1 MKDSEDTYLLNP
13 NSVLINELE
22 RAISNCQQATANME
36 KFLFASPSQKEC
48 SEESSIL
55 SDSIMSE
62 EVLNT
67 DKDSIHAGL
76 TLDDSNPISNS
87 NKSTEEEIMYEE
99 VLPTDAPM
107 DKQAKRRL
115 HILEIYPLKKKELQ
129 KNEEDRDIL
138 LQSTPEYF
146 HYQNC
151 LAALENFY
159 EEIGLN
165 DAEKNVLNVQKV
177 IN

>member
-1 MKDSEDTYLLNP
+1 MKDAEDTYLLNP

-36 KFLFASPSQKEC
+36 KFLFASPLQKEC
-48 SEESSIL
+48 SL
-55 SDSIMSE
+55 TMYE
-62 EVLNT
+62 EVLNA
-67 DKDSIHAGL
+67 DKDSIYAGS
-76 TLDDSNPISNS
+76 TPEDSNPISS
-87 NKSTEEEIMYEE
+87 SSKLIEEEIIYEE
-99 VLPTDAPM
+99 VLPMDAPM

-115 HILEIYPLKKKELQ
+115 HILEIYPLKKRELQ

-138 LQSTPEYF
+138 LQSTPEYSD
-146 HYQNC
+146 YQNC

-177 IN
+177 RN